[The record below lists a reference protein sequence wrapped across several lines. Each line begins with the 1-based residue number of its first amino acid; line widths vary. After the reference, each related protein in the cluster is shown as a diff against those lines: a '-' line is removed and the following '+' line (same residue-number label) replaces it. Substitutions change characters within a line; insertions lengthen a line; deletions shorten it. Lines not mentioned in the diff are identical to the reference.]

1 MPNYVFLRYVNF
13 GGHPWTKPFLLK
25 VAKFMVPLPSLTNLI
40 LPIDGLARC
49 DNLVLPCVTNC

>member
-1 MPNYVFLRYVNF
+1 MEIVCRYVNF

-40 LPIDGLARC
+40 LPIDGLARQEER
-49 DNLVLPCVTNC
+49 DSIENNLD